1 MKKQKN
7 VKTKNKKIIEHIN
20 DLFWEYDRMS
30 SSGQESL
37 NKLAEIIKKG
47 QAGISSSCV
56 ITLKDL
62 INPHNQKLS
71 QSEIRVYS

>member
-37 NKLAEIIKKG
+37 NKLAEIIKKE
-47 QAGISSSCV
+47 QTGISSSCV

-62 INPHNQKLS
+62 INPK
-71 QSEIRVYS
+71 EKE

>member
-47 QAGISSSCV
+47 QA
-56 ITLKDL
+56 
-62 INPHNQKLS
+62 NPNDPLVFSFSK
-71 QSEIRVYS
+71 EKEKE